1 MDNSQY
7 VDLIL
12 LKAINYAIGFFD
24 QFADV
29 FSFILGYFTTRKW
42 LSGDLLRAM
51 SDPIYHSSGV
61 SRGISDHQQSWG
73 YEEGPS
79 KGPGPCSAGGR

>member
-7 VDLIL
+7 VNLIL

-29 FSFILGYFTTRKW
+29 FSFILGYFTAGKR
-42 LSGDLLRAM
+42 LSGDLLRALG
-51 SDPIYHSSGV
+51 DPIHHPS
-61 SRGISDHQQSWG
+61 GISG
-73 YEEGPS
+73 GV
-79 KGPGPCSAGGR
+79 KGNVFINVCQMLDGV

>member
-1 MDNSQY
+1 MDNGQY

-29 FSFILGYFTTRKW
+29 FSFILGYFTAGKW
-42 LSGDLLRAM
+42 LSGDLLRALG
-51 SDPIYHSSGV
+51 DPIRHSSGL
-61 SRGISDHQQSWG
+61 SGGITDIVYWVIS
-73 YEEGPS
+73 
-79 KGPGPCSAGGR
+79 

>member
-1 MDNSQY
+1 MDNGQY

-29 FSFILGYFTTRKW
+29 FSFILRYFTAEN
-42 LSGDLLRAM
+42 G
-51 SDPIYHSSGV
+51 
-61 SRGISDHQQSWG
+61 
-73 YEEGPS
+73 
-79 KGPGPCSAGGR
+79 